1 MKFIIL
7 FTIFPFIALCQ
18 KKNAQS
24 ILTLHYASQKY
35 YDKYNVKSKYND
47 YTEYIKPKNT
57 RGYSYGL
64 QYEIT
69 RRSGFL
75 YGLGIDGGVRRYNIT
90 ILQDISNFDPLAV
103 NNLKGKYYSD
113 TISISYNYFG
123 GRLYAGYKININPNL
138 RATLKIGLSFKF
150 FTDGLSEDNNSDYI
164 DYTLDSIKNGVKN
177 SFNVYCI
184 DNQKQFGSYF
194 SPTNAYE
201 IYIGTEYIVNNK
213 YIKCVSAGLE
223 FGRNW
228 SLKANYTENLYF
240 RTYET
245 LKDFRNSTNVQVE
258 KFWDQNI
265 VMGLRFG
272 VGI

>member
-1 MKFIIL
+1 
-7 FTIFPFIALCQ
+7 
-18 KKNAQS
+18 
-24 ILTLHYASQKY
+24 
-35 YDKYNVKSKYND
+35 
-47 YTEYIKPKNT
+47 
-57 RGYSYGL
+57 
-64 QYEIT
+64 
-69 RRSGFL
+69 
-75 YGLGIDGGVRRYNIT
+75 
-90 ILQDISNFDPLAV
+90 
-103 NNLKGKYYSD
+103 
-113 TISISYNYFG
+113 
-123 GRLYAGYKININPNL
+123 
-138 RATLKIGLSFKF
+138 
-150 FTDGLSEDNNSDYI
+150 LSEDNNSDYI